1 MIARRSFLATL
12 VAAAWI
18 AAVAP
23 AFPVDGVIE
32 INQTRALA
40 GGVTPGDAAGFPVTI
55 SQPGSYRL
63 TGNLDVPG
71 NRDGVQI
78 EANDVTLDLNGF
90 TMFSSGEVG
99 SNDGIIVPLNEALNV
114 EIRNGTVKRFF
125 RHGIFALSSSQVR
138 VIKVRAVDNLA
149 DGMRLEGESTL
160 VDQCAA
166 IDNGIFGI
174 NAAGDGSLVIN
185 SVMRGN
191 SERGLAM
198 GFRGGYRSNAISN
211 NNGGD
216 ANPQVFGTGKELGAN
231 VCGFDTICP

>member
-1 MIARRSFLATL
+1 MIGRRSFLATGV
-12 VAAAWI
+12 VAVGI
-18 AAVAP
+18 AAIAP

-32 INQTRALA
+32 INQTRAIA
-40 GGVTPGDAAGFPVTI
+40 GGVTAGDTAGFPVTL

-78 EANDVTLDLNGF
+78 EADDVTLDLNGF
-90 TMFSSGEVG
+90 TIFSSGEVG
-99 SNDGIIVPLNEALNV
+99 FNDGILIPLNEALNV
-114 EIRNGTVKRFF
+114 EIRNGTVRRFF
-125 RHGIFALSSSQVR
+125 RHGIFGLNSTQVR
-138 VIKVRAVDNLA
+138 VIKVRAVDNLG
-149 DGMRLEGESTL
+149 DGMRLEGQSSL

-191 SERGLAM
+191 VERGWAM
-198 GFRGGYRSNAISN
+198 GFRGGYRSNAIST

-216 ANPQVFGTGKELGAN
+216 ANPQVFGTGKQLGTN
-231 VCGFDTICP
+231 LCGFDTICP